1 MRIIGALV
9 LAGLLAGATI
19 AVPVS
24 SAYPA
29 TATALTA
36 AVAVLPNPVRNHSLA
51 YVSVRATVGAKCSAS
66 VTYANRQK
74 PSSFSA
80 NTSYTTA
87 SNGVIAWFWT
97 PGVSA
102 KGGVATVVC
111 TLSGHTVHSSA
122 AFVISHKS

>member
-1 MRIIGALV
+1 MTRPGVAHGLFVGAS
-9 LAGLLAGATI
+9 I

-24 SAYPA
+24 SAHHA
-29 TATALTA
+29 TATALKA
-36 AVAVLPNPVRNHSLA
+36 AVSVSPNPVINKSLA
-51 YVSVRATVGAKCSAS
+51 YVSVRTTPGASCTAS
-66 VTYANRQK
+66 VTYANKQK

-80 NTSYTTA
+80 NTAYTTA

-111 TLSGHTVHSSA
+111 TMSGHTVHSSS
-122 AFVISHKS
+122 AFVISQKS